1 MPRQIG
7 RGRLPKFYHEKRF
20 EFTIVNARYEAYMPV
35 IVTTNCGTEELT
47 RSLTPAGCSER
58 NAQKMIDRL
67 REMCL
72 AVPLDGPSWRAK

>member
-1 MPRQIG
+1 MKYA
-7 RGRLPKFYHEKRF
+7 LHKPKAD
-20 EFTIVNARYEAYMPV
+20 TIELVYEAYMPV

>member
-1 MPRQIG
+1 M
-7 RGRLPKFYHEKRF
+7 
-20 EFTIVNARYEAYMPV
+20 